1 MKKLMTLI
9 AAAILG
15 VSMIGCADNKPA
27 APAAKTEAPGP
38 EAKPETPPAETP
50 KADEAK

>member
-15 VSMIGCADNKPA
+15 VSMIGCAEHKPA

-38 EAKPETPPAETP
+38 EAKTDAAPAEP
-50 KADEAK
+50 AGEEKK